1 MSQFAIWAVLTAV
14 LIGAAEGAHRIRIA
28 YPASDKAEGVQ
39 AVSMMMSATL
49 ALMTLLTAFTF
60 NAANSRYDLRSRLAV
75 DEANAIATTFR
86 RQQMFAPSDR
96 QRLLALML
104 AYVKSRS
111 VVSADEGSDP
121 GTVVAERA
129 TSQLQDQIWDATMR
143 AIEARGEDRFSEPL
157 VLATAGMFNL
167 AEARRSAIE
176 ARIPRRQIAVL
187 IALAIGTAAM
197 IGAALAAMGTRHFF
211 LSSFM
216 FALFALAF
224 SLIEDID
231 TSNIGGVRTPLRA
244 LERIAQQITACEA
257 SNSEKG
263 PENGT
268 MPATCRDIGKG
279 SR

>member
-111 VVSADEGSDP
+111 VVSADEGSGSYAGAP
-121 GTVVAERA
+121 VPPWQLTGTSR
-129 TSQLQDQIWDATMR
+129 S
-143 AIEARGEDRFSEPL
+143 SH
-157 VLATAGMFNL
+157 TAH
-167 AEARRSAIE
+167 RRS
-176 ARIPRRQIAVL
+176 
-187 IALAIGTAAM
+187 
-197 IGAALAAMGTRHFF
+197 
-211 LSSFM
+211 
-216 FALFALAF
+216 
-224 SLIEDID
+224 
-231 TSNIGGVRTPLRA
+231 
-244 LERIAQQITACEA
+244 
-257 SNSEKG
+257 
-263 PENGT
+263 
-268 MPATCRDIGKG
+268 
-279 SR
+279 